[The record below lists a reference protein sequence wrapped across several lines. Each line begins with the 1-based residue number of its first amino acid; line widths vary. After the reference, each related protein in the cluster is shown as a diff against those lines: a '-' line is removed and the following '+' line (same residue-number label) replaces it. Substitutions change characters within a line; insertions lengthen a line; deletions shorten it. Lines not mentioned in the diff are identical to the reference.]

1 MSKNQSYMRNT
12 TNHVIRHISTEE
24 LANHLSDIGWS
35 TKQFSSN
42 CQSVSQPKTYCSP
55 IFQCQ
60 VVTDISTKASICTK
74 CLVKVIPF
82 TILKVMFLV
91 ANVFSVPFFNQF
103 KVSNFSTIDIVIR
116 QNLKG
121 REAALEIKKKMILES
136 KYMYVLLSH
145 NLPTIFQK
153 FLADIIELWN
163 SQFHFFFS
171 VILFGSCLTCL
182 GKNNWINSL
191 NRRVTW
197 HYTN

>member
-24 LANHLSDIGWS
+24 LANHLSVIGWS

-60 VVTDISTKASICTK
+60 VVIDISTKASICTK

-121 REAALEIKKKMILES
+121 RVASLEIKKKLILES

-153 FLADIIELWN
+153 FLADIIEFWN

-171 VILFGSCLTCL
+171 VIFFGSCLTCL
-182 GKNNWINSL
+182 GKK
-191 NRRVTW
+191 
-197 HYTN
+197 

>member
-1 MSKNQSYMRNT
+1 MNKNQSYMCNT
-12 TNHVIRHISTEE
+12 TDHVIRHISTEE

-103 KVSNFSTIDIVIR
+103 KVSNFSTIDKTWREERLPLKLKKNWFWSVNTCMYYWVITSQQFFKNFLQTLSCEIVNSI
-116 QNLKG
+116 
-121 REAALEIKKKMILES
+121 S
-136 KYMYVLLSH
+136 
-145 NLPTIFQK
+145 F
-153 FLADIIELWN
+153 FL
-163 SQFHFFFS
+163 
-171 VILFGSCLTCL
+171 
-182 GKNNWINSL
+182 
-191 NRRVTW
+191 
-197 HYTN
+197 

>member
-1 MSKNQSYMRNT
+1 MSKNQLYMRNT
-12 TNHVIRHISTEE
+12 TNHVIRHISAEE

-103 KVSNFSTIDIVIR
+103 KVSNFSTIDKTWR
-116 QNLKG
+116 EERLPLK
-121 REAALEIKKKMILES
+121 LKKKLILEC

-145 NLPTIFQK
+145 NLSTIFQK

-182 GKNNWINSL
+182 GKNNWINTL
-191 NRRVTW
+191 KRWVTW

>member
-1 MSKNQSYMRNT
+1 MNKNQSYMCNT
-12 TNHVIRHISTEE
+12 TDHVIRHISTEE
-24 LANHLSDIGWS
+24 LANHLSDIGWL

-60 VVTDISTKASICTK
+60 VVTNISTKASIYTK

-121 REAALEIKKKMILES
+121 REAALEIKKKNWFWRVNAC
-136 KYMYVLLSH
+136 MYYWVITSQQFFKNFLQTSLSSEIV
-145 NLPTIFQK
+145 NSISF
-153 FLADIIELWN
+153 FL
-163 SQFHFFFS
+163 
-171 VILFGSCLTCL
+171 
-182 GKNNWINSL
+182 
-191 NRRVTW
+191 
-197 HYTN
+197 

>member
-1 MSKNQSYMRNT
+1 MSKNQLYMRNT

-121 REAALEIKKKMILES
+121 RETALEIKKKNWFWRVNTC
-136 KYMYVLLSH
+136 MYYWVITSQQFFKNFLQTSLSCEIV
-145 NLPTIFQK
+145 NSISF
-153 FLADIIELWN
+153 FL
-163 SQFHFFFS
+163 
-171 VILFGSCLTCL
+171 
-182 GKNNWINSL
+182 
-191 NRRVTW
+191 
-197 HYTN
+197 

>member
-103 KVSNFSTIDIVIR
+103 KVSNFSTIDKTWREERLPLKLKKNWFWSVNTCMYYWVITSQQFFKNFLQTSLSCEIVNSI
-116 QNLKG
+116 
-121 REAALEIKKKMILES
+121 S
-136 KYMYVLLSH
+136 
-145 NLPTIFQK
+145 F
-153 FLADIIELWN
+153 FL
-163 SQFHFFFS
+163 
-171 VILFGSCLTCL
+171 
-182 GKNNWINSL
+182 
-191 NRRVTW
+191 
-197 HYTN
+197 